1 MRLTTQV
8 RARLE
13 EAKQR
18 KASSSGDG
26 DYAPDG
32 FEALAAKEKARQE
45 DERSKRRRGESD
57 EEEEEEQE
65 EGMDPAM
72 AEMMGFGTFG
82 TTKK

>member
-1 MRLTTQV
+1 M

-18 KASSSGDG
+18 KASGSGSG

-32 FEALAAKEKARQE
+32 FEALAAKEKARE
-45 DERSKRRRGESD
+45 EEGRSKRRRAESD
-57 EEEEEEQE
+57 NEEEEDEEE

-72 AEMMGFGTFG
+72 AEMMGFGNFG
-82 TTKK
+82 SSKK